1 MTSIVVNRWLS
12 KACLQLFF
20 SFSTSAPSTQINH
33 SVTQGDSV
41 VIISYKHIILHPC
54 AFILFYHLNFNQA
67 WISHNIIQYLGQP
80 AKATHAIGKIN
91 QMTKHFIS
99 EWATFKLFTLSLCK
113 HNNFISWFQIYVSFI
128 TSALTLL
135 SQQNERTLAI
145 WKNTS
150 TNNETYIKN
159 R

>member
-1 MTSIVVNRWLS
+1 M
-12 KACLQLFF
+12 QLFL
-20 SFSTSAPSTQINH
+20 SFSTWMLHGVAPFNKALCHARRQCSYYIVWANNTT
-33 SVTQGDSV
+33 SVRF
-41 VIISYKHIILHPC
+41 HRILP
-54 AFILFYHLNFNQA
+54 LNFNQA

-80 AKATHAIGKIN
+80 AKATHVIGIIN

-113 HNNFISWFQIYVSFI
+113 HNNFISLFQIYVLFI
-128 TSALTLL
+128 TCALTLL
-135 SQQNERTLAI
+135 SQQNERTLAV

-150 TNNETYIKN
+150 INNETCLNN